1 MKQNEISK
9 KDFLMQ
15 GIAIKNSFGFGKT
28 VAFSCEKIREQVTN
42 RAEKEGLGI
51 LAEIGIASKTKSKSQ
66 NLFVPCSA

>member
-28 VAFSCEKIREQVTN
+28 VACSCEKIREQVTN
-42 RAEKEGLGI
+42 RAEKKGL
-51 LAEIGIASKTKSKSQ
+51 
-66 NLFVPCSA
+66 